1 MPLATTTH
9 AGQIYMYKDSNG
21 STLLTNRKS
30 ADRSLTKVKVTY
42 YPDSNIHSYRNW
54 GNSEAS
60 VLPSY
65 SRNKNAFDHIIQQA
79 AQQHGVSEG
88 LIKAVM
94 HTESGF
100 NVNARSP
107 VGAQG
112 LMQLMPATARRF
124 NVSNAYDPHE
134 NIMAGA
140 KYLAWLLKRFNGN
153 TTLALAGYNA
163 GEGNIAKYGGVP
175 PFRETQDYVRR
186 VTSRYSNLYANG
198 VVPGL
203 VGNRHPVSTPFD
215 TYRAAD
221 GLVVIAVA
229 SNRLFERLCQ
239 CMGQPELATDPRFI
253 DDASR
258 TRHEPQLRA
267 AIEAWTAQHSVEH
280 LCDGLLEAG
289 VPSSPVWD
297 LAEAA
302 SSEHARVRQL
312 QFQPPGAAVP
322 CVPQPVFFN
331 GRKPHALTAAPRL
344 GADNAIFGLNPTG
357 VNP

>member
-1 MPLATTTH
+1 MNNKINAFLLYILGTASIMPLATSTH

-42 YPDSNIHSYRNW
+42 YPESNIHSYRNW
-54 GNSEAS
+54 GNSETS

-163 GEGNIAKYGGVP
+163 GEGNVAKYGGVP

-186 VTSRYSNLYANG
+186 VTSRFSNLYASG
-198 VVPGL
+198 VNASSSNSAITANNNSNTQSQNTQVIAQSDNYTASNHQVAANKRPP
-203 VGNRHPVSTPFD
+203 RQIIM
-215 TYRAAD
+215 AAD
-221 GLVVIAVA
+221 GRFTDAPAGSYATGNATA
-229 SNRLFERLCQ
+229 SARI
-239 CMGQPELATDPRFI
+239 FI
-253 DDASR
+253 
-258 TRHEPQLRA
+258 
-267 AIEAWTAQHSVEH
+267 
-280 LCDGLLEAG
+280 
-289 VPSSPVWD
+289 
-297 LAEAA
+297 
-302 SSEHARVRQL
+302 SE
-312 QFQPPGAAVP
+312 
-322 CVPQPVFFN
+322 
-331 GRKPHALTAAPRL
+331 
-344 GADNAIFGLNPTG
+344 
-357 VNP
+357 

>member
-1 MPLATTTH
+1 MNNKINAFLLYILGTASIMPLATSTH

-163 GEGNIAKYGGVP
+163 GEGNVAKYGGVP

-186 VTSRYSNLYANG
+186 VTSRYSNLYASG
-198 VVPGL
+198 VNASSSNSAITANNNSNTQSQNAQVIAQSENYTASNHQVAANKRPQ
-203 VGNRHPVSTPFD
+203 RQIIM
-215 TYRAAD
+215 AAD
-221 GLVVIAVA
+221 GRFTDAPAGSYATGNATA
-229 SNRLFERLCQ
+229 SARI
-239 CMGQPELATDPRFI
+239 FI
-253 DDASR
+253 
-258 TRHEPQLRA
+258 
-267 AIEAWTAQHSVEH
+267 
-280 LCDGLLEAG
+280 
-289 VPSSPVWD
+289 
-297 LAEAA
+297 
-302 SSEHARVRQL
+302 SE
-312 QFQPPGAAVP
+312 
-322 CVPQPVFFN
+322 
-331 GRKPHALTAAPRL
+331 
-344 GADNAIFGLNPTG
+344 
-357 VNP
+357 

>member
-1 MPLATTTH
+1 MNNKINAFLLYILGTASIMPLATSTH

-163 GEGNIAKYGGVP
+163 GEGNVTKYGGVP
-175 PFRETQDYVRR
+175 PFRETQDYIRR
-186 VTSRYSNLYANG
+186 VTSRYSNLYASG
-198 VVPGL
+198 V
-203 VGNRHPVSTPFD
+203 NANSSNSAITANNNSN
-215 TYRAAD
+215 TQSQNAQ
-221 GLVVIAVA
+221 VIAQSANYTA
-229 SNRLFERLCQ
+229 SNHQ
-239 CMGQPELATDPRFI
+239 V
-253 DDASR
+253 
-258 TRHEPQLRA
+258 A
-267 AIEAWTAQHSVEH
+267 AIKRPQRQIIMAGDGRFTDAPAGSYATGNATAS
-280 LCDGLLEAG
+280 ARIFI
-289 VPSSPVWD
+289 
-297 LAEAA
+297 
-302 SSEHARVRQL
+302 SE
-312 QFQPPGAAVP
+312 
-322 CVPQPVFFN
+322 
-331 GRKPHALTAAPRL
+331 
-344 GADNAIFGLNPTG
+344 
-357 VNP
+357 

>member
-1 MPLATTTH
+1 MNNKINAFLLYILGTASIMPLATSTH

-163 GEGNIAKYGGVP
+163 GEGNVAKYGGVP

-186 VTSRYSNLYANG
+186 VTSRFSNLYASG
-198 VVPGL
+198 VNASSSNSAITANNNSNTQSQNAQVIAQSENYTASNHQVAANKRPQ
-203 VGNRHPVSTPFD
+203 RQIIM
-215 TYRAAD
+215 AAD
-221 GLVVIAVA
+221 GRFTDAPAGSYATGNATA
-229 SNRLFERLCQ
+229 SARI
-239 CMGQPELATDPRFI
+239 FI
-253 DDASR
+253 
-258 TRHEPQLRA
+258 
-267 AIEAWTAQHSVEH
+267 
-280 LCDGLLEAG
+280 
-289 VPSSPVWD
+289 
-297 LAEAA
+297 
-302 SSEHARVRQL
+302 SE
-312 QFQPPGAAVP
+312 
-322 CVPQPVFFN
+322 
-331 GRKPHALTAAPRL
+331 
-344 GADNAIFGLNPTG
+344 
-357 VNP
+357 

>member
-30 ADRSLTKVKVTY
+30 ANRSLTKVKVTY

-163 GEGNIAKYGGVP
+163 GEGNVAKYGGVP

-186 VTSRYSNLYANG
+186 VTSRYSNLYASG
-198 VVPGL
+198 VSASSGSNAITANNNSNTQSQNAQVIAQSDNYTASNHQVAANKRPQ
-203 VGNRHPVSTPFD
+203 RQIIM
-215 TYRAAD
+215 AAD
-221 GLVVIAVA
+221 GRFTDAPAGSYATGNATA
-229 SNRLFERLCQ
+229 SARI
-239 CMGQPELATDPRFI
+239 FI
-253 DDASR
+253 
-258 TRHEPQLRA
+258 
-267 AIEAWTAQHSVEH
+267 
-280 LCDGLLEAG
+280 
-289 VPSSPVWD
+289 
-297 LAEAA
+297 
-302 SSEHARVRQL
+302 SE
-312 QFQPPGAAVP
+312 
-322 CVPQPVFFN
+322 
-331 GRKPHALTAAPRL
+331 
-344 GADNAIFGLNPTG
+344 
-357 VNP
+357 

>member
-1 MPLATTTH
+1 MNNKINAFLLYILGTASIMPLATTTH

-163 GEGNIAKYGGVP
+163 GEGNVAKYGGVP

-186 VTSRYSNLYANG
+186 VTSRYSNLYASG
-198 VVPGL
+198 VSASSSSNAITANNNSNTQSQNAQVIAQSDNYTASNHQVAANKRPQ
-203 VGNRHPVSTPFD
+203 RQIIM
-215 TYRAAD
+215 AAD
-221 GLVVIAVA
+221 GRFTDAPAGSYATGNATA
-229 SNRLFERLCQ
+229 SARI
-239 CMGQPELATDPRFI
+239 FI
-253 DDASR
+253 
-258 TRHEPQLRA
+258 
-267 AIEAWTAQHSVEH
+267 
-280 LCDGLLEAG
+280 
-289 VPSSPVWD
+289 
-297 LAEAA
+297 
-302 SSEHARVRQL
+302 SE
-312 QFQPPGAAVP
+312 
-322 CVPQPVFFN
+322 
-331 GRKPHALTAAPRL
+331 
-344 GADNAIFGLNPTG
+344 
-357 VNP
+357 